1 MRCVFNVLAFLFSF
15 GSLFFFDEFC
25 QVESVARKM
34 KIVIF
39 LDAFKRR
46 QIDFLTIQE
55 TYLHCSSIGLSK
67 NEHFQHQIVANLYI
81 FDIFAVL
88 ETDRLNVRNVKMRRK
103 KVTKHRLDQ
112 YMYVGAKKWRARSKN

>member
-1 MRCVFNVLAFLFSF
+1 MVRHYSSSFALFFSF
-15 GSLFFFDEFC
+15 ELE
-25 QVESVARKM
+25 VESVARKM